1 MRWSGKVP
9 VHPLPQTYQ
18 NLSALILS
26 CRQPLSPPI
35 TDGRPRNCNGHR
47 LLRQSDFSPVSSAY
61 ANAPEPFRSG
71 SCFQVHRE
79 RSWLNLRIRRKLTV
93 FRNSPKTPVKWPV
106 SIVARGGNQFP
117 SGSRLLEQGEQKR
130 GRRGRFRGRPQ
141 PGGGSGSGA
150 FPASGK
156 GGGGK
161 TAPSKT
167 LANVGLL
174 RAFVGP
180 TRRQKPA
187 PAGSFPRRALF
198 SQSDL
203 GVCETGGEG
212 GIRTPGTG

>member
-18 NLSALILS
+18 NLSALTLS

-79 RSWLNLRIRRKLTV
+79 RSWLNLRVRRKLTI
-93 FRNSPKTPVKWPV
+93 FGNPLKTPVEWPV
-106 SIVARGGNQFP
+106 SIVARVGNQFP
-117 SGSRLLEQGEQKR
+117 SGSRLLEQGEQNR

-141 PGGGSGSGA
+141 PGGGRGSGA
-150 FPASGK
+150 FPAPGK

-161 TAPSKT
+161 PRPLENPCKRGPFTGLCRAYAPPEDDARRGFPS
-167 LANVGLL
+167 AG
-174 RAFVGP
+174 AFLP
-180 TRRQKPA
+180 ER
-187 PAGSFPRRALF
+187 
-198 SQSDL
+198 L
-203 GVCETGGEG
+203 G
-212 GIRTPGTG
+212 RL